1 MAYIASGNILWFW
14 WVKFFG
20 NSTRSLSYYVWII
33 SSTEHFSFSFPSY
46 FFIYQLDSSVF
57 WPVWVLCSLE
67 SSVTFHLFS
76 QFLCFVPFR
85 LWMLVTVNKDTFS
98 LCKTVITFCNT
109 PALGHIY
116 MSKLKPVW
124 DPKLLWKFV
133 AIVIWHITFL
143 QCVRI
148 EPHSSGI
155 TNVENSTSSFCQ
167 TV

>member
-1 MAYIASGNILWFW
+1 MVIFC
-14 WVKFFG
+14 
-20 NSTRSLSYYVWII
+20 NSNESRSLATVLDHCHIMY
-33 SSTEHFSFSFPSY
+33 ESFLLLNTFP
-46 FFIYQLDSSVF
+46 FLFNFIYQLDSSVF
-57 WPVWVLCSLE
+57 WPVWALCSLE

-85 LWMLVTVNKDTFS
+85 LWMLVTMNKDTFS

-155 TNVENSTSSFCQ
+155 TNVENSTSSFCE